1 MDFPL
6 LAGSGNWHPAT
17 SSELSKKLIIAINRI
32 VATQLLLSTDWLAAI
47 SYLQQVPHLNG

>member
-17 SSELSKKLIIAINRI
+17 SSELSRKLIIAINRI
-32 VATQLLLSTDWLAAI
+32 AATPLPLSTDWLAAV
-47 SYLQQVPHLNG
+47 SYLQQCPI